1 MIVAPLPPGVR
12 FHYCQPGC
20 TEGKLRPQ
28 AANSSFGDRAPSQGS
43 SWPLASSSCV
53 GGRPRPVAAWLLHPT
68 LFLQGTN
75 PVFCATPP
83 TLLLDL
89 FPSPPDVSAPS
100 RATSALP
107 PLWAHTWWVL
117 REETPSRRLCSGSC
131 LHRLIHAGPRSTLEL
146 RWSPCL
152 TRDPRGWGSPGWSGV
167 PPSPACSV
175 LQPRAQH
182 PFPQRAALYRLAHGS
197 LSVLCWESGRGWP
210 PLSLSS
216 QGGQETPHLPT
227 KDGHLVRTHGWSRL
241 QTTKHQAQRI
251 LSGPSVAVSPAIRCP
266 WAGC

>member
-1 MIVAPLPPGVR
+1 MSTRLHR
-12 FHYCQPGC
+12 RE
-20 TEGKLRPQ
+20 TE
-28 AANSSFGDRAPSQGS
+28 APSSQFQLWGPCPQS
-43 SWPLASSSCV
+43 GLLLAPGLLQLRGWETPAGCRLAPSPHFISPRHKPRLLCHTAHITV
-53 GGRPRPVAAWLLHPT
+53 RPVSISPRREWSE
-68 LFLQGTN
+68 QGHVCLA
-75 PVFCATPP
+75 PVVGPHMVGAQ
-83 TLLLDL
+83 
-89 FPSPPDVSAPS
+89 
-100 RATSALP
+100 
-107 PLWAHTWWVL
+107 
-117 REETPSRRLCSGSC
+117 EEAPSRRLCSGSC
-131 LHRLIHAGPRSTLEL
+131 LHRLIHAGSWSTLEL

-216 QGGQETPHLPT
+216 QGGQETPRLPT
-227 KDGHLVRTHGWSRL
+227 KDRHLVRTHGWSRL